1 MVQKSTILDI
11 LVKKGTAKPLQ
22 LKEWEKE
29 AQNQKKEILDILSE
43 KISEKDLTEAKAEFS
58 GFPQI
63 DILEK
68 EIQAEALREIPWE
81 AVNHYK
87 FIPLSKKDNILT
99 VGMVNPED
107 NKAQEALRFIGLRKN
122 FKIKIHTITPSDFK
136 KALARYRGLREEVEE
151 ALRGVEEELG
161 LKASLKEERLEEK
174 VGKIVAEAPIT
185 KLVGVIIRHAVEGK
199 ASDIHIEP
207 MENETVVRFRVDGL
221 LYTSLKLS
229 KDLHSAIISRI
240 KILSNLKIDE
250 SRVPQDGRFQ
260 TKVDDKKI
268 DFRVSTLPT
277 FYGEKV
283 ALRILDPAIGLKTFE
298 ELGIDGQNLK
308 MLEGGIKKP
317 FGLVLI
323 SGPTGSGKS
332 TTLYAVLN
340 VLNQENVNIIALED
354 PIEYYIEGVNQSQ
367 IRPEIDYS
375 FATGLRHILRQ
386 DPDIIMVGEIRDKET
401 AGLVTHAALTGHL
414 VFSTI
419 HTNDAL
425 GVIPRLIDMGI
436 EPFLIVSTLNLA
448 IAQRLAKRL
457 CQHCKEKIAAPPPI
471 TKIIKEE
478 LIKIKENP
486 LIEQSLGILKEPFY
500 IYKSKGC
507 KFCYNKGTKGRIGV
521 FEMISMTPELEKILN
536 DSPTE
541 TSISKEAQRQGMISM
556 KQDGII
562 KVLKG
567 IISFEELIKV
577 VEI

>member
-1 MVQKSTILDI
+1 MPQTNTIIDI
-11 LVKKGTAKPLQ
+11 LTKKGL
-22 LKEWEKE
+22 LKISGIKDLEKE
-29 AQNQKKEILDILSE
+29 ARSSGKEILDIVSE
-43 KISEKDLTEAKAEFS
+43 KIGEKDLAQAKAEFS
-58 GFPQI
+58 GFPLI
-63 DILEK
+63 DFSGK
-68 EIQAEALREIPWE
+68 EIPADTLREIPWE

-87 FIPLSKKDNILT
+87 FVPFSKKDDILK

-107 NKAQEALRFIGLRKN
+107 RKAQEALRFIGLRKN
-122 FKIKIHTITPSDFK
+122 LKVKINTLLLSDFRK
-136 KALARYRGLREEVEE
+136 ILSQYRSLREEAEE
-151 ALRGVEEELG
+151 ALKGVEEEFIP
-161 LKASLKEERLEEK
+161 KVSVSEESVGERA
-174 VGKIVAEAPIT
+174 GKIIAEAPIT
-185 KLVGVIIRHAVEGK
+185 KLVGVVIRHAVEGM

-207 MENETVVRFRVDGL
+207 LEKELIVRFRVDGI
-221 LYTSLKLS
+221 LYTSLRLS
-229 KDLHSAIISRI
+229 KDLHPAIISRI

-283 ALRILDPAIGLKTFE
+283 ALRILDPSIGLKTFE
-298 ELGIDGQNLK
+298 ELGIDGQNLNV
-308 MLEGGIKKP
+308 LENGIKKP
-317 FGLVLI
+317 YGLVLI

-332 TTLYAVLN
+332 TTLYAILN
-340 VLNQENVNIIALED
+340 VLNQESTNIISLED

-367 IRPEIDYS
+367 IRPEIDFS

-425 GVIPRLIDMGI
+425 GVIPRLIDMGV

-457 CQHCKEKIAAPPPI
+457 CSRCGEKIAAPPAI
-471 TKIIKEE
+471 AKIIKEE
-478 LIKIKENP
+478 LIKIKEV
-486 LIEQSLGILKEPFY
+486 QSVKNFSEIFKEPFH
-500 IYKSKGC
+500 IYKAPGC
-507 KFCYNKGTKGRIGV
+507 GFCHNKGTKGRIGV
-521 FEMISMTPELEKILN
+521 FEMFSMTPQLEEVLN
-536 DSPTE
+536 RGVTE
-541 TSISKEAQRQGMISM
+541 SSIIKEAQRQGMINM

-562 KVLKG
+562 KVLQG
-567 IISFEELIKV
+567 MISFEELVKV